1 MNEVA
6 KKMNRKYLHDTIQKR
21 SCSLSTKNNHQFL
34 SHVKNSSHNDQEC
47 EYFYHIWIFTLKRH
61 KSVNDN

>member
-47 EYFYHIWIFTLKRH
+47 EYFYHI
-61 KSVNDN
+61 